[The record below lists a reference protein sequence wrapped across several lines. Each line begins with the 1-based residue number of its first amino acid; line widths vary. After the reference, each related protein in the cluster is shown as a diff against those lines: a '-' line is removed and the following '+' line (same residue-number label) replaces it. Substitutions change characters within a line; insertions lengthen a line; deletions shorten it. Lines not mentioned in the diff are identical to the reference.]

1 MNFSLRKEYKM
12 ADLQIAETKTLKWEG
27 GYCNV
32 AGDRG
37 GETIFGIA
45 RNMHPKLSLWNIMD
59 TYKKGF
65 ESFSKANYKELEK
78 QCLGNTDFKKQ
89 MDSFYREEFWDKI
102 KGDCIE
108 SQHVANALY
117 DFAVNSGVSRAV
129 KSLQETLGVVVD
141 GSLGNKTLEA
151 INKQEGKA
159 LCNKLCDKRKAFFEA
174 IAKKGQNAKFLN
186 GWLNRVK
193 DFYV

>member
-1 MNFSLRKEYKM
+1 MASLE
-12 ADLQIAETKTLKWEG
+12 IAEAKTLKWEG

-59 TYKKGF
+59 TYKNDF

-129 KSLQETLGVVVD
+129 KSIQEVLGVVVD
-141 GSLGNKTLEA
+141 GNLGNKTLEA

-159 LCNKLCDKRKAFFEA
+159 LCNKLCDKRKAFFEE

>member
-1 MNFSLRKEYKM
+1 M
-12 ADLQIAETKTLKWEG
+12 ANLQLAEAKTLKWEG

-32 AGDRG
+32 VGDAG

-45 RNMHPKLSLWNIMD
+45 RNMHSKLKLWKILD
-59 TYKKGF
+59 DYKSSFKP
-65 ESFSKANYKELEK
+65 FSKANYKELE
-78 QCLGNTDFKKQ
+78 QLCLGNAEFKKE
-89 MDSFYREEFWDKI
+89 MDNFYKSQFWDKI
-102 KGDCIE
+102 KGDEIN
-108 SQHVANALY
+108 SQEVANALY

-129 KSLQETLGVVVD
+129 KSIQEVLGVGVD
-141 GSLGNKTLEA
+141 GAIGNQTITA
-151 INKQEGKA
+151 INTKFEGA
-159 LCNKLCDKRKAFFEA
+159 ELCNKLCDKRKAFFEA

>member
-1 MNFSLRKEYKM
+1 M
-12 ADLQIAETKTLKWEG
+12 ADLQIAETKTLKWES

-59 TYKKGF
+59 TYKKDF

-129 KSLQETLGVVVD
+129 KSIQEVLGVVVD
-141 GSLGNKTLEA
+141 GNLGNKTLEA

>member
-1 MNFSLRKEYKM
+1 M
-12 ADLQIAETKTLKWEG
+12 AELNIAESKTLKWEG

-45 RNMHPKLSLWNIMD
+45 RNMHPKLSLWCVMD
-59 TYKKGF
+59 TYKRNY
-65 ESFSKANYKELEK
+65 ESFGKANYKELEK
-78 QCLGNTDFKKQ
+78 LCLGNTEFKSQ
-89 MDSFYREEFWDKI
+89 MDSFYRKEFWDKI
-102 KGDCIE
+102 KGDLIE
-108 SQHVANALY
+108 SQEVANALY

-129 KSLQETLGVVVD
+129 KSLQEILGVAVD

>member
-1 MNFSLRKEYKM
+1 MASLE
-12 ADLQIAETKTLKWEG
+12 IAETKTLKWEG

-59 TYKKGF
+59 TYKKDF

-129 KSLQETLGVVVD
+129 KSIQEVLGVVVD
-141 GSLGNKTLEA
+141 GNLGNKTLEA

>member
-1 MNFSLRKEYKM
+1 MASLE
-12 ADLQIAETKTLKWEG
+12 IAEAKTLKWEG

-129 KSLQETLGVVVD
+129 KSIQEVLGVVVD
-141 GSLGNKTLEA
+141 GKLGNKTLEA

-159 LCNKLCDKRKAFFEA
+159 LCNKLCDKRKAFLKRLQKRDRMQSF
-174 IAKKGQNAKFLN
+174 
-186 GWLNRVK
+186 
-193 DFYV
+193 

>member
-1 MNFSLRKEYKM
+1 MASLE
-12 ADLQIAETKTLKWEG
+12 IAEAKTLKWEG

-59 TYKKGF
+59 TYKNDF

-129 KSLQETLGVVVD
+129 KSIQEVLGVVVD
-141 GSLGNKTLEA
+141 GNLGNKTLEA

>member
-1 MNFSLRKEYKM
+1 MASLE
-12 ADLQIAETKTLKWEG
+12 IAEAKTLKWEG

-59 TYKKGF
+59 TYKKDF

-78 QCLGNTDFKKQ
+78 QFLGNTDFKKQ

-129 KSLQETLGVVVD
+129 KSIQEVLGVVVD
-141 GSLGNKTLEA
+141 GNLGNKTLEA

-159 LCNKLCDKRKAFFEA
+159 LCNKLCDKRKAFFEE

>member
-1 MNFSLRKEYKM
+1 MASLE
-12 ADLQIAETKTLKWEG
+12 IAEAKTLKWEG

-59 TYKKGF
+59 TYKKDF

-129 KSLQETLGVVVD
+129 KSIQEVLGVVVD
-141 GSLGNKTLEA
+141 GNLGNKTLEA

>member
-1 MNFSLRKEYKM
+1 MASLE
-12 ADLQIAETKTLKWEG
+12 IAEAKTLKWEG

-59 TYKKGF
+59 TYKKDF

-78 QCLGNTDFKKQ
+78 QCLGNTDFKKK

-129 KSLQETLGVVVD
+129 KSIQEVLGVVVD
-141 GSLGNKTLEA
+141 GNLGNKTLEA